1 MHKVLDSVEYV
12 ITNSNNISIN
22 RKAIEFFCQN
32 NYIDNNINWLVSSPS
47 IIDSLAFN
55 EKLKFVTLLN
65 SISFCFWHIPK
76 WQISYKN
83 KLFDG
88 SWGMVAAISKAI
100 ENNKSLLD
108 FNHLKSLSLEDFNV
122 MVKDDTKLLLQKE
135 RVEILNEVASK
146 MINNFNSDVYELIR
160 FAKFDAVLLQNILL
174 SEFTSFT
181 DSSMYNNQLVHF
193 NKRAQLLA
201 ADLNYL
207 LIKNGEKGLLNIE
220 KITACADYKIPY
232 ILREFGMISYSNEL
246 SKLIDNRI
254 QIGKGSKE
262 EIEIRAHAIWV
273 VELMKQEYNKLGI
286 SIESHQIND
295 FLWMISQ
302 IKNPIY
308 KPYHLT
314 ITTSY

>member
-1 MHKVLDSVEYV
+1 MHKVLDSIEYV
-12 ITNSNNISIN
+12 ISNSNSITIN
-22 RKAIEFFCQN
+22 KEAIEYFCKN

-47 IIDSLAFN
+47 IIDSLEFN

-88 SWGMVAAISKAI
+88 SWGMVAAISKSI
-100 ENNKSLLD
+100 ENNKRLLD
-108 FNHLKSLSLEDFNV
+108 FNYLKSLSIEDFNV
-122 MVKDDTKLLLQKE
+122 IVEDDTKLLLRKE
-135 RVEILNEVASK
+135 RVKILNEVASK
-146 MINNFNSDVYELIR
+146 MIKSFSSNVYELIKS
-160 FAKFDAVLLQNILL
+160 AKFDAILLQNILL
-174 SEFTSFT
+174 TEFTSFI
-181 DSSMYNNQLVHF
+181 DSSVYNNQLVHF

-207 LIKNGEKGLLNIE
+207 LIKNGEKGLKNIE
-220 KITACADYKIPY
+220 SITACADYKIPY
-232 ILREFGMISYSNEL
+232 ILREFGIIKYSNEL
-246 SKLIDNRI
+246 SKIVDNRI
-254 QIGKGSKE
+254 QIEKGSNE
-262 EIEIRAHAIWV
+262 EVEIRAHAIWV

>member
-1 MHKVLDSVEYV
+1 MHKVLDSIEYV
-12 ITNSNNISIN
+12 ISNSNSISIN
-22 RKAIEFFCQN
+22 KNAIEFFCRN

-47 IIDSLAFN
+47 IIDSLQFE
-55 EKLKFVTLLN
+55 EKLKFVTILN

-76 WQISYKN
+76 WQIYYKY
-83 KLFDG
+83 KMFDG

-100 ENNKSLLD
+100 ENNKSILD
-108 FNHLKSLSLEDFNV
+108 FKYLKSLSVNEFSSIVED
-122 MVKDDTKLLLQKE
+122 DDKLLLKPE

-146 MINNFNSDVYELIR
+146 IISLFNSSIFELLEST
-160 FAKFDAVLLQNILL
+160 KYDATLLIELL
-174 SEFTSFT
+174 LTEFNSFNDTSL
-181 DSSMYNNQLVHF
+181 YNNREVHF

-201 ADLNYL
+201 ADINFL
-207 LIKNGEKGLLNIE
+207 LIKHGAKGLKNIE

-232 ILREFGMISYSNEL
+232 ILREFGIISYSSEL
-246 SKLIDNRI
+246 CNLVDNRN
-254 QIGKGSKE
+254 QLEKGSKE
-262 EIEIRAHAIWV
+262 EVEIRAYAIWA

-286 SIESHQIND
+286 LIESHQIND